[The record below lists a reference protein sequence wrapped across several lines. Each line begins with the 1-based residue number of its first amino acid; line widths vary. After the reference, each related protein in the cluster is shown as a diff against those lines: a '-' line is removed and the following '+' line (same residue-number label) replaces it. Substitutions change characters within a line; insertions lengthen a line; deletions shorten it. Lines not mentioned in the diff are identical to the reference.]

1 MIRLIL
7 ALCLTTFSARADEP
21 LLYLHGQPRQGE
33 MLFAFATPKARVS
46 LNGVEITPRKDGWF
60 AVGIGRGDTGDLTF
74 TVEKS
79 GEKLEKTFQ
88 IQPREW
94 KIQRIDGLPDNKVN
108 PSPEEAA
115 RIEKEFLVTADAR
128 AKKVKMQLPLCFQM
142 PAKGRIS
149 SIYGSQRIL
158 NGEEK
163 SPHNALDIAAATGTP
178 VFAPADAKVLLAY
191 DEMFLTGKTILLAHG
206 QEVTTSYS
214 HLSKLDVET
223 GDKVK
228 KGQKIGEIGS
238 TGRATGPHLHW
249 VVMWRDKRVDPAVF
263 IENSKAFCE

>member
-7 ALCLTTFSARADEP
+7 ALCLMTVSARADDL

-33 MLFAFATPKARVS
+33 TLFAFATPKADVFV
-46 LNGVEITPRKDGWF
+46 NGVEITPRKDGWF
-60 AVGIGRGDTGDLTF
+60 AVGIGRNDTGDLTF
-74 TVEKS
+74 TVEKR
-79 GEKLEKTFQ
+79 GEKLEKTFA

-94 KIQRIDGLPDNKVN
+94 NIQRIDGLPENKVN
-108 PSPEEAA
+108 PSPEESA
-115 RIEKEFLVTADAR
+115 RLEKEFAVTADAR
-128 AKKVKMQLPLCFQM
+128 AEKVKMQLPLCFQM
-142 PAKGRIS
+142 PAEGRIS
-149 SIYGSQRIL
+149 SVYGSQRIL

-163 SPHNALDIAAATGTP
+163 TPHNALDIAAATGTP
-178 VFAPADAKVLLAY
+178 VFAPADAKVTLAY
-191 DEMFLTGKTILLAHG
+191 DEMFLTGKTVMLAHG
-206 QEVTTSYS
+206 QDVTTSYS
-214 HLSKLDVET
+214 HLSKLDVKT

-249 VVMWRDKRVDPAVF
+249 VVSWRDKRVDPAVF

>member
-1 MIRLIL
+1 
-7 ALCLTTFSARADEP
+7 
-21 LLYLHGQPRQGE
+21 
-33 MLFAFATPKARVS
+33 
-46 LNGVEITPRKDGWF
+46 
-60 AVGIGRGDTGDLTF
+60 
-74 TVEKS
+74 
-79 GEKLEKTFQ
+79 
-88 IQPREW
+88 
-94 KIQRIDGLPDNKVN
+94 
-108 PSPEEAA
+108 
-115 RIEKEFLVTADAR
+115 
-128 AKKVKMQLPLCFQM
+128 M
-142 PAKGRIS
+142 PNTR
-149 SIYGSQRIL
+149 
-158 NGEEK
+158 
-163 SPHNALDIAAATGTP
+163 NALDIAAATGTP